1 MMAVHENGDEVIEVI
16 MMVMMRTRMRIT
28 RTITAIT
35 DWQTLCCCSHSYAVH
50 CSIIT
55 LALFSRYV
63 VTRGIFLG
71 VLTVVVPSVE
81 VNQS

>member
-35 DWQTLCCCSHSYAVH
+35 DWQTLCCCSHSCAVH

-55 LALFSRYV
+55 LALFSHTFS
-63 VTRGIFLG
+63 VTWLLAESFL
-71 VLTVVVPSVE
+71 VC
-81 VNQS
+81 